1 MYSFPIFF
9 QLWGGGG
16 KPFNYGPNKLDLVD
30 RSGTDVNIMADLR
43 SILLDVKT
51 DQKWSDTKVAV
62 ASSCDEPSWARDC
75 IQKFGITDKI
85 KLKDIFDSNL
95 TEIYK
100 GSKSGHLRTIGK
112 RSYALKK

>member
-1 MYSFPIFF
+1 
-9 QLWGGGG
+9 
-16 KPFNYGPNKLDLVD
+16 
-30 RSGTDVNIMADLR
+30 MADLR

-75 IQKFGITDKI
+75 IQKFGVTDKI
-85 KLKDIFDSNL
+85 KLKDVFDPNL

-100 GSKSGHLRTIGK
+100 GSKSGHLRAIGK
-112 RSYALKK
+112 D